1 MGPVMKKRKKQS
13 SRNGFTLVELIVA
26 SLVLGV
32 VSVAAVGFQYQARR
46 MALRANAEMTAARTA
61 RMVLDNWKKTG
72 GDANFD
78 PVSLKMGF
86 AKGAKSG
93 DYNVTVDGLQMLV
106 SLSHNDIEQDALAMV
121 TLRQIECMV
130 QWRSDFRP
138 AAVRNGDPRY
148 IISTYVRKD
157 EAGG

>member
-72 GDANFD
+72 GDQNFN

-86 AKGAKSG
+86 AKGAQSG
-93 DYNVTVDGLQMLV
+93 DYTITVDGLQMLV
-106 SLSHNDIEQDALAMV
+106 SLSYSDIEQNTQAMV
-121 TLRQIECMV
+121 TLRQIECEV
-130 QWRSDFRP
+130 RWRSDFKP
-138 AAVRNGDPRY
+138 DTVRNGDPRY
-148 IISTYVRKD
+148 VISTYVRKD